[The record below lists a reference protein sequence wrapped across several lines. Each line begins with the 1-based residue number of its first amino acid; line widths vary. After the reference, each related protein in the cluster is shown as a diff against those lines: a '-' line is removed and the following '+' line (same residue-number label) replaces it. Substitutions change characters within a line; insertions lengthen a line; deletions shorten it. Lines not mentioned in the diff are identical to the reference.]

1 MYEIK
6 TLPNYEIKTSSNYK
20 IKTLSNGIR
29 VVLEKIP
36 YVRSISFGVWV
47 KNGSNNESDKT
58 NGISHFIEH
67 MLFKGTIN
75 RTAKDIANEMD
86 AIGGQLNA
94 YTSKDY
100 TCYYTRTLDT
110 HINTALD
117 VMSDMFLNS
126 LFDKDDIKKELNVIL
141 EEIDMYEDSPE
152 ELVHDL
158 LQEAVWEDMPLG
170 RPILGTE
177 ESISL
182 FSTEIFKDYYSK
194 QYTPQNIVIAVAGHF
209 EIDNMIENIEKYF
222 SSWKNTNSHI
232 NINKKSIYKPSIIF
246 REKEIEQIHICLGFQ
261 GLNILSEDIFVLNIF
276 NTIFGDSMS
285 SRLFQRIREDNGL
298 VYSIYSD
305 MCNYI
310 DDGLFTI
317 YSGMAP
323 AQVEKV
329 FKIINEEIYKIK
341 TNILSNDDV
350 SKAKE
355 QIKTN
360 YILELESTNTRM
372 SALGR
377 EQLLMGYIETPEEII
392 QKIERVTRDEVVNIA
407 NKILVNTS
415 LSAVGNIGDLD
426 LENMMFKY

>member
-6 TLPNYEIKTSSNYK
+6 TL
-20 IKTLSNGIR
+20 SNGLK

-47 KNGSNNESDKT
+47 KNGSNDELDET

-67 MLFKGTIN
+67 MLFKGTKN
-75 RTAKDIANEMD
+75 RTAKDIADEMD

-110 HINTALD
+110 HINTALN
-117 VMSDMFLNS
+117 VMSDMLFNS
-126 LFDKDDIKKELNVIL
+126 LFDENDIKKELNVIL

-158 LQEAVWEDMPLG
+158 LQEAVWKDMPLG
-170 RPILGTE
+170 KPILGTE
-177 ESISL
+177 ESISKFNTKIL
-182 FSTEIFKDYYSK
+182 KDYYSK
-194 QYTPQNIVIAVAGHF
+194 KYIPSNTVIAVAGHF
-209 EIDNMIENIEKYF
+209 EIKDMIENIEKYF
-222 SSWKNTNSHI
+222 NSWENTYCF
-232 NINKKSIYKPSIIF
+232 INKSQKSIYKPSIIF
-246 REKEIEQIHICLGFQ
+246 KEKEIEQIHICLGFK
-261 GLNILSEDIFVLNIF
+261 GLNILSEDIFALDVF

-305 MCNYI
+305 TCNYI

-317 YSGMAP
+317 YAGMAP
-323 AQVEKV
+323 AQVKKV

-341 TNILSNDDV
+341 TNQLSNEDV
-350 SKAKE
+350 NKAKE

-360 YILELESTNTRM
+360 YILELESTNNIM

-377 EQLLMGYIETPEEII
+377 EQLLMGYIETPEDII
-392 QKIERVTRDEVVNIA
+392 QKIERVTRNEVLDIA
-407 NKILVNTS
+407 NKILTNTS
-415 LSAVGNIGDLD
+415 LSAVGKIGHLD
-426 LENMMFKY
+426 LENIIIKY

>member
-6 TLPNYEIKTSSNYK
+6 I
-20 IKTLSNGIR
+20 LSNGLK

-47 KNGSNNESDKT
+47 KNGSNDELDKT

-67 MLFKGTIN
+67 MLFKGTKN
-75 RTAKDIANEMD
+75 RTAKDIADEMD
-86 AIGGQLNA
+86 VIGGQLNA

-110 HINTALD
+110 HINTALN
-117 VMSDMFLNS
+117 VMSDMLFNS
-126 LFDKDDIKKELNVIL
+126 LFDENDVKKELNVIL

-177 ESISL
+177 ESISQ
-182 FSTEIFKDYYSK
+182 FSTKIFKDYYSK
-194 QYTPQNIVIAVAGHF
+194 TYIPSNTVIAVAGHF
-209 EIDNMIENIEKYF
+209 EIEDMIYNIEKYF
-222 SSWKNTNSHI
+222 NSWENTYSSVNKS
-232 NINKKSIYKPSIIF
+232 KKSIYKPSIIF
-246 REKEIEQIHICLGFQ
+246 KEKEIEQIHICLGFQ
-261 GLNILSEDIFVLNIF
+261 GLNILSKDIFVLGVF

-285 SRLFQRIREDNGL
+285 SKLFQRIREDNGL

-305 MCNYI
+305 TCNYI

-317 YSGMAP
+317 YAGMAP

-341 TNILSNDDV
+341 TNNLSNEDV
-350 SKAKE
+350 NKAKE

-360 YILELESTNTRM
+360 YILELESTNNRM

-377 EQLLMGYIETPEEII
+377 DQLLMGYIETPEEII
-392 QKIERVTRDEVVNIA
+392 QKIERVTRDEVLDIA
-407 NKILVNTS
+407 NKILTNTS
-415 LSAVGNIGDLD
+415 LSAVGNIGHLD
-426 LENMMFKY
+426 LENIIIKY